1 MPAGGSG
8 SVVSQVGGANAVVV
22 VGVLQCSPVQPS
34 SQMHV
39 PSLPLQR
46 PLPLHVVYILQ
57 CSVHSQEYMFPS
69 HTWQPMPEKPSG
81 HVATP
86 VYALQ
91 LAPVQP
97 SSQMHVPSLPL
108 QRPLPLHVVS
118 SLQCSVHP
126 PE

>member
-1 MPAGGSG
+1 MVGGGVVPAGGSG

-46 PLPLHVVYILQ
+46 PLPAHVV
-57 CSVHSQEYMFPS
+57 M
-69 HTWQPMPEKPSG
+69 
-81 HVATP
+81 A
-86 VYALQ
+86 
-91 LAPVQP
+91 
-97 SSQMHVPSLPL
+97 
-108 QRPLPLHVVS
+108 
-118 SLQCSVHP
+118 LQCSVHP